1 MVNVYK
7 EYKPPTSDGG
17 LFHKFEDGKTYIVRI
32 ASDPVVYQSDFTATN
47 GEVTTSTKYA
57 WLAWNVE
64 GQHPII
70 LQVPVTAYKKIAAFA
85 SDDDYG
91 DPKNYNLK
99 ITRTGTGL
107 DTEYTVTPS
116 PKQTPLAEVEGAE
129 NAKEE
134 IAKLDLIELISK
146 GQGVSHVN
154 WLSDLIQGKQTKRE
168 ITDAVNA
175 AVAGDTGP
183 TEDEVDEPFDL
194 SKIPF

>member
-32 ASDPVVYQSDFTATN
+32 ASDPVVYQSDFTAPN

-107 DTEYTVTPS
+107 ETEYTVTPS

-134 IAKLDLIELISK
+134 IAKLDLIELIGK

-168 ITDAVNA
+168 TTNAVNA

-183 TEDEVDEPFDL
+183 TEDEADESLDL